1 MLEKGSLMKSFKAM
15 YLDEKNGQ
23 LNFGL
28 KTINLD
34 DLSQGDILI
43 KVAYSSLNYKDM
55 LAVQP
60 KGGVIRSYPMIPG
73 IDLAGTVVSSES
85 DAFTLGQEVLVTG
98 YELGMSHTGG
108 FSEYARVPKEWVI
121 PLPEGV
127 SLKDVMVY
135 GTAGLTAMLSILALE
150 KAGLS
155 ENKEAH
161 LLVTGASG
169 GVGSIVLALLKA
181 RGYQNVTALIRKDY
195 QEDMVRALG
204 ADRVIR
210 PEAIFIKDKP
220 LLLKEQYDFMLD
232 TVGGDV
238 VGHLIPQIAYG
249 GAISLCGN
257 AAGISLNT
265 TVLPFILRGISL
277 LGIDSV
283 QISQEKRLEAWKEL
297 AKHREVLAILKTDQ
311 IGLEAIPSVL
321 DTLKKGQHLG
331 RTLVAITEN

>member
-1 MLEKGSLMKSFKAM
+1 MKSFKAM

-55 LAVQP
+55 LAVQS

-85 DAFTLGQEVLVTG
+85 DGFTLGQEVLVTG

-135 GTAGLTAMLSILALE
+135 GTAGLTAILSILALE

-155 ENKEAH
+155 ENKEAR

-169 GVGSIVLALLKA
+169 GVGSIALALLKA

-204 ADRVIR
+204 ADQVIR
-210 PEAIFIKDKP
+210 PEAIFIKDKR
-220 LLLKEQYDFMLD
+220 LLLREQYDFILD

-238 VGHLIPQIAYG
+238 ASHLIPQLAYG

-311 IGLEAIPSVL
+311 IDLEVIPSVL
-321 DTLKKGQHLG
+321 DKLKKGQHLG